1 MNLQTKTLEKFI
13 EHLKEDNLE
22 KLSKSDLLAVYR
34 NFGLLEEQICQV
46 DEWQTLVQRLSD
58 NPVCSA
64 GAMLDHS
71 GQDLHLGTQEVNVG
85 VGYLE
90 AFHKADRCL
99 ECHGMPCSTGKFE
112 FSDEVI
118 GGCPVL
124 IDIPGFIKLLKEGK
138 IFQAWMKLVEM
149 DLLPAI
155 TGRVCPQ
162 EIQCQLSCSLAIRG
176 EPVEIGRLE
185 RFVADYVWD
194 NYPDEVM
201 EYIETLREKNADGA
215 NSLHHIA
222 VIGSGPAGLTAA
234 IDLAILGYKVT
245 VFESLHI
252 SGGVLAY
259 GIPIFRLP
267 SKVTQRE
274 LSVAKALGIR
284 FLHNIT
290 VGNSITIPE
299 LFSQGFSAVFIG
311 TGAGLPKFLSI
322 PGENLKHVYSANE
335 FLVRINLMGAFE
347 TRADTPIKVG
357 KKVVVIGG
365 GFTAIDAARWAKR
378 LGAEQVTIMYRR
390 TRREMPARLEEVE
403 NAIEEGVELSL
414 LTNPLKVTGNGQGE
428 VETLH
433 CIKMELGEPDE
444 SGRRRPVPIAGSEY
458 SVPVDTVITAI
469 GTTPNPI
476 ILETTQGLKGTKW
489 GTIQVN
495 DPDTGETTLP
505 LTYAGGD
512 AVTGAATVILA
523 MGAGKRVAKA
533 INLALKEKKPDLA
546 KLERSQVLVEECS
559 KPYTIWQNEAL
570 VSDVY
575 EMVVHAPVVA
585 KYCQAGQFV
594 LVMKERKSERI
605 PLTIADWDREKGD
618 ITLVYQVVGK
628 GTADLETINAG
639 DELFA
644 VSGPIG
650 KPSEIKRVGG
660 KILMVAGGVG
670 LAAVYP
676 ILRAHHEIG
685 NDVQLVYGARNQGLF
700 FWLNRIRSFLPDEN
714 IFLSTDDGSLG
725 TKGFV
730 TDVIQ
735 EHFIGKCTVSL
746 AVVIGPAVMMLAA
759 SKRILADGIPTI
771 VSLNPVMLDGSAMC
785 GGCKLSRKGGKIGPD
800 DFACKSGPDRFA
812 NEVNLAELVSRLSTY
827 HTEESM
833 VLVNH
838 IKYKLEQ
845 LLSHARV
852 PDYGY

>member
-1 MNLQTKTLEKFI
+1 MSLETKTFEKFV
-13 EHLKEDNLE
+13 EYLRENCLE
-22 KLSKSDLLAVYR
+22 KLPKPDLLAVYR
-34 NFGLLEEQICQV
+34 NFGSVEERICQV
-46 DEWQTLVQRLSD
+46 DGWQTLVRHLGDS
-58 NPVCSA
+58 PVKNA
-64 GAMLDHS
+64 GWMLEQS
-71 GQDLHLGTQEVNVG
+71 GQDPHLGTQEVNVG
-85 VGYLE
+85 VTYLE
-90 AFHKADRCL
+90 AFHHADRCL
-99 ECHGMPCSTGKFE
+99 ECQEMPCSTGKFQ

-138 IFQAWMKLVEM
+138 IFQAWMKLIET
-149 DLLPAI
+149 DRLPAI

-162 EIQCQLSCSLAIRG
+162 EIQCQLSCSIAIKD

-194 NYPDEVM
+194 NYPDAVM
-201 EYIETLREKNADGA
+201 QHIENLREKNAGGI

-259 GIPIFRLP
+259 GIPVFRLP
-267 SKVTQRE
+267 SKVMQRE

-290 VGNSITIPE
+290 IGNSITVHE

-311 TGAGLPKFLSI
+311 TGAGLPKFLHT

-335 FLVRINLMGAFE
+335 FLVRVNLMNAFE
-347 TRADTPIKVG
+347 ARADTPIKVG
-357 KKVVVIGG
+357 KKVIVIGG

-378 LGAEQVTIMYRR
+378 LGADEVTIMYRR
-390 TRREMPARLEEVE
+390 TRREMPARMEEVE
-403 NAIEEGVELSL
+403 NAIEEGVELKL
-414 LTNPLKVTGNGQGE
+414 LRSPVKITGNSQGE
-428 VETLH
+428 VERLH
-433 CIKMELGEPDE
+433 CIKMELGEPDQ

-458 SVPVDTVITAI
+458 SIAVDTVITAI

-476 ILETTQGLKGTKW
+476 ILETTEGLKGTKW

-495 DPDTGETTLP
+495 DTDTGETTLP
-505 LTYAGGD
+505 FTYAGGD

-523 MGAGKRVAKA
+523 MGAGKRVANA
-533 INLALKEKKPDLA
+533 IDLALKGKKPDLA
-546 KLERSQVLVEECS
+546 KLEQSQVLVEECS
-559 KPYTIWQNEAL
+559 KPYTIRKNECL

-575 EMVVHAPVVA
+575 EMVVQAPVVA

-594 LVMKERKSERI
+594 LVMKEKKSERI

-618 ITLVYQVVGK
+618 VTLVYQVVGK
-628 GTADLETINAG
+628 GTADLERLNVG
-639 DELFA
+639 EELFA

-650 KPSEIKRVGG
+650 KPSKIKRAGG

-670 LAAVYP
+670 LAAVHP
-676 ILRAHHEIG
+676 ILKAHHEIG
-685 NDVQLVYGARNQGLF
+685 NDVHLVYGTRNRSLF
-700 FWLNRIRSFLPDEN
+700 FWLNRIRSFLPEEK
-714 IFLSTDDGSLG
+714 ILLSTDDGSLG

-735 EHFIGKCTVSL
+735 EHFIGKDTVSL
-746 AVVIGPAVMMLAA
+746 AVIIGPAIMMLAA
-759 SKRILADGIPTI
+759 SKHILADGIPAI

-785 GGCKLSRKGGKIGPD
+785 GGCKLSRKNGKIGPD
-800 DFACKSGPDRFA
+800 DFACKNGPDRFA
-812 NEVNLAELVSRLSTY
+812 NEVNLEELVSRLSTY
-827 HTEESM
+827 RTEESM
-833 VLVNH
+833 VLVDH

-845 LLSHARV
+845 LLSRV
-852 PDYGY
+852 GVPEYSY